1 MGLYAG
7 ERWRLNNRGGTDM
20 TFTKGE
26 YAVMGR
32 AFDMIWQPT
41 RYRKE
46 DRADMLKALVDIM
59 TKYMPEE
66 E

>member
-1 MGLYAG
+1 M
-7 ERWRLNNRGGTDM
+7 EQSTKM

-26 YAVMGR
+26 YAVMGM
-32 AFDMIWQPT
+32 AFDMIRQPT
-41 RYRKE
+41 RYKRE
-46 DRADMLKALVDIM
+46 HRADMLKALIDIM

>member
-1 MGLYAG
+1 
-7 ERWRLNNRGGTDM
+7 M

>member
-1 MGLYAG
+1 MWQ
-7 ERWRLNNRGGTDM
+7 EINRGGIDMEQSSKM

-26 YAVMGR
+26 YAVMGS
-32 AFDMIWQPT
+32 AFDMIRQPT
-41 RYRKE
+41 RYKRE
-46 DRADMLKALVDIM
+46 DRADMLKALIDIM

>member
-1 MGLYAG
+1 M
-7 ERWRLNNRGGTDM
+7 EQSSKM

-32 AFDMIWQPT
+32 VFDMIHHPT
-41 RYRKE
+41 RYKRE
-46 DRADMLKALVDIM
+46 DRADMLKTLIDIM
-59 TKYMPEE
+59 TKYTPEE